1 MHFAYSLALCTEPPA
16 AMVRLDALSLSSAA
30 LPSMTF
36 DLHGLLLDDVHLC
49 SPEQDF
55 YCSDI
60 ANLPQGVGVA
70 TITSSLIKY
79 DHPKQVTQVDHG
91 VQHVGN
97 TRSFR
102 HEEMLLSFD

>member
-1 MHFAYSLALCTEPPA
+1 ML
-16 AMVRLDALSLSSAA
+16 RLDVLSLSSSST
-30 LPSMTF
+30 LPSLTF
-36 DLHGLLLDDVHLC
+36 DLHGLLLDDVHLR

-79 DHPKQVTQVDHG
+79 NHSNKVTQVYHAI
-91 VQHVGN
+91 
-97 TRSFR
+97 S
-102 HEEMLLSFD
+102 L